1 MGKFQFWLP
10 TNLNRK
16 QKRAVDSSDPIF
28 LTGVPGSGKTVVS
41 IYRLKNSKNGIL
53 FTYGKLLRKTI
64 EEKVEDNT
72 KKVVNIHRWHWDLT
86 YCKIEQNLNDNNI
99 QNTIS
104 RFKNQG
110 ISYDEIIVDEG
121 QDLFPNSYKL
131 FQAISTKLSV
141 SADEAQQVMSKKD
154 GSSEQDIKNILP
166 NLKHFEL
173 DQIYR
178 SSYEIYNFARQF
190 VSYNKRANN
199 PNLLERLKRENSGGD
214 KPYLYILPNYNSS
227 FEVMM
232 DIIDD
237 NPTDNIGILCP
248 KISEVDDC
256 YNNLKK
262 EYEDISIYHSNY
274 RDVPDIL
281 HNVIITT
288 LKSAKGIEFDIVI
301 LPQVQ
306 NMQDDR
312 LEQYFVG
319 STRAKTELHLLS
331 IQKEPDIFDNFDKSS
346 YKVIDR
352 RGE

>member
-1 MGKFQFWLP
+1 
-10 TNLNRK
+10 
-16 QKRAVDSSDPIF
+16 
-28 LTGVPGSGKTVVS
+28 VPGSGKTVVS

-72 KKVVNIHRWHWDLT
+72 KKVVNIHRWHWDIANREL
-86 YCKIEQNLNDNNI
+86 ENNLDDNNI
-99 QNTIS
+99 QNTILS
-104 RFKNQG
+104 FKNKN
-110 ISYDEIIVDEG
+110 IKYDEILVDEG
-121 QDLFPNSYKL
+121 QDLLPNSYKL
-131 FQAISTKLSV
+131 FKELTNKLSV
-141 SADEAQQVMSKKD
+141 SADEAQQVMNKKD

-190 VSYNKRANN
+190 ALYNKRANDS
-199 PNLLERLKRENSGGD
+199 NLLERLKKENSGSD

-248 KISEVDDC
+248 TISEVEDC
-256 YNNLKK
+256 YHHLIK
-262 EYEDISIYHSNY
+262 EYEDVSIYHSRY
-274 RDVPDIL
+274 DDVPDIL
-281 HNVIITT
+281 HNVITTT

-301 LPQVQ
+301 LPQIQ
-306 NMQDDR
+306 NMQDR
-312 LEQYFVG
+312 HLEQYFVG

-331 IQKEPDIFDNFDKSS
+331 IQKEPDIFNNFDKSS